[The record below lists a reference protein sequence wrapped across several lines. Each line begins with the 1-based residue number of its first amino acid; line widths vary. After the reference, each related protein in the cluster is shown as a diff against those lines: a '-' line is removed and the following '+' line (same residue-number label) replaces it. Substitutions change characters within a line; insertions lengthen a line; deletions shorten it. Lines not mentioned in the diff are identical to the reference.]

1 MTRPLPLRGFATTL
15 VAALALAVV
24 AGCSGETSS
33 ESSEQ
38 GSATTNTAAQVDL
51 PPVTADYTWPE
62 ASTPEGHYPV
72 TVKSCG
78 EDVTFDK
85 APERAVV
92 NDNNMVEMMFALG
105 LTDHM
110 AAYSAAG
117 PRLRIAAFKDDYEA
131 VTDMGPDYFKLL
143 SESCRRI
150 DDTLAPATI
159 EEWYGDM
166 RNLAAI
172 FGVPER
178 AEALIKHWDERLA
191 RVEEHLPENYTP
203 VPTFSY
209 DWGTENIGG
218 GLGLTIVP
226 ELYRKAGA
234 VNVFEDLLEMWGGV
248 SWEAFVEKRPEWI
261 VVTDYG
267 GRAWSGE
274 ERIAFLKSREG
285 IDTVPAIKN
294 ENYLILPQS
303 AVNPGIRIVD
313 GIETLASTLYPEEF
327 KDLVGTEGFGLPPT
341 YDVS

>member
-1 MTRPLPLRGFATTL
+1 MAT
-15 VAALALAVV
+15 LAVAV
-24 AGCSGETSS
+24 LPGCADDASSGSS
-33 ESSEQ
+33 AQ
-38 GSATTNTAAQVDL
+38 GSGTAAAQRDL

-62 ASTPEGHYPV
+62 ASVPEGHYPV

-131 VTDMGPDYFKLL
+131 VTDMGPEYFKLEPTMSQNPDFVFAGWNYGFSQDGINPDAL
-143 SESCRRI
+143 EQLGVKSYVLNESCRRI
-150 DDTLAPATI
+150 DDTLEPATI

-178 AEALIKHWDERLA
+178 AEALIKHWDERLD
-191 RVEEHLPENYTP
+191 RVQEHLPENYTP

-209 DWGTENIGG
+209 GWGTDTPGG

-234 VNVFEDLLEMWGGV
+234 VNVFEDQLEMWGGV

-267 GRAWSGE
+267 SGDEGQSGE
-274 ERIAFLKSREG
+274 EKIAFLKSQKG
-285 IDTVPAIKN
+285 IDAVPAIKN
-294 ENYLILPQS
+294 ENYLI
-303 AVNPGIRIVD
+303 
-313 GIETLASTLYPEEF
+313 
-327 KDLVGTEGFGLPPT
+327 
-341 YDVS
+341 